1 MLLLDSP
8 ALSEA
13 SEPELARR
21 SCLQF
26 STTDKYERI
35 DVSERQRERALH
47 RLSTELLREVENAED
62 TAAFLMDPKLINNGT
77 WSYQTLREPLPSYT
91 RGAYF
96 VLYSDYTVHVISLV
110 SSCPM

>member
-1 MLLLDSP
+1 MPLLDSP

-21 SCLQF
+21 SCLQ
-26 STTDKYERI
+26 SCTTDKYERI
-35 DVSERQRERALH
+35 DVSERERTLH
-47 RLSTELLREVENAED
+47 RLSTELLREVEYAED
-62 TAAFLMDPKLINNGT
+62 TAAFLMDPKLLNNGT

-96 VLYSDYTVHVISLV
+96 VLYSDYTVRVISLV
-110 SSCPM
+110 LSFPI